1 MYFLQNVMPEN
12 LIFNLKKETTAII
25 DYILLLNYLVLKKQK
40 VQPFKSSNS
49 EKGVVWFLLL
59 LLFCFFKLF
68 QHKVNPA

>member
-1 MYFLQNVMPEN
+1 MYFLQKVMPEN
-12 LIFNLKKETTAII
+12 LIFNLKKTAII
-25 DYILLLNYLVLKKQK
+25 DYILLLNNLMLKKQK

-49 EKGVVWFLLL
+49 EKGVVWSFL